1 MVTWVDHSS
10 KTYEA
15 QLRRLHE
22 RLLDMGSIVEEMLT
36 QGELAFETRDATLA
50 ETIKRFER
58 RVDKLECEID
68 ELAMRLVALRQ
79 PVASDLRFIMAAFKL
94 VGDIQ
99 RMGKSY
105 ANICDRLVEL
115 CAMPPLD
122 LSRSVDALHRDVRD
136 AVHDAISV
144 LASRDAD
151 QANALLPRDDDI
163 DEQYHH
169 IFREAVALMASQPD
183 AVYRATRIQ
192 MVAKNL
198 ERIADHA
205 MNIAKSVVFI
215 VTGTDIRHGDDSG
228 SPVSG

>member
-10 KTYEA
+10 KTYET

-22 RLLDMGSIVEEMLT
+22 RLLDMSSIVEDMLT
-36 QGELAFETRDATLA
+36 QGEIAFDTRDATLA
-50 ETIKRFER
+50 ETIKRSDR

-79 PVASDLRFIMAAFKL
+79 PVASDLRFITAAFKV

-122 LSRSVDALHRDVRD
+122 LSRSVNALHRDVRD

-144 LASRDAD
+144 LASRDAER
-151 QANALLPRDDDI
+151 ATTLLPRDDEI
-163 DEQYHH
+163 DEQYHR
-169 IFREAVALMASQPD
+169 IFREAVALMAREPET
-183 AVYRATRIQ
+183 VYRVTRIQ

-215 VTGTDIRHGDDSG
+215 VTGADIRYADDAGPPTS
-228 SPVSG
+228 S